1 MDQKSPEMQ
10 SYEQSQSYTKILVK
24 MVIKEY
30 IWVGRKSN
38 LEKKYGIQKKW
49 GKAGKLIKCKQMF
62 ITIKG
67 KQKSSIFVCFVSR
80 SIKLK
85 L

>member
-1 MDQKSPEMQ
+1 M
-10 SYEQSQSYTKILVK
+10 
-24 MVIKEY
+24 EY
-30 IWVGRKSN
+30 K
-38 LEKKYGIQKKW
+38 KKW